1 MTRSNQHDGAARH
14 HEPPELG
21 TSEFEATDDASR
33 QQSGHGAASA
43 LVGES
48 GMVYRPLREL
58 GEGGMARVYLAYG
71 QGSQGVGK
79 LVVLKVMRESQ
90 DDIAAREMFLEEARL
105 SARLNHPNIV
115 QVYEVVPTGDF
126 PYMVME
132 YLDGKPL
139 SKVRSGGLITQ
150 SMVMTILCEALV
162 GLHYAHELRDYNG
175 TPLHIVHRDVSPHN
189 IFVTYD
195 GAVKV
200 LDFGIAKT
208 DTAMARTEAG
218 QIKGKLAYMAP
229 EQLLG
234 ERLDR
239 RADIFAVGAMLWE
252 AAVGSRVWENV
263 SQANL
268 MHRLA
273 NGDIP
278 RPSQRADVDSEL
290 EAIIMKAMAPDPDD
304 RYSTAIEMQ
313 HALESYRR
321 RAFGPSTTRAVGA
334 ALAATFEQER
344 EDNRHVIAQ
353 ALHESVPPPSPE
365 ISAILLS
372 NPPPPEA
379 ASRGRGLLWFMG
391 VILAVA
397 AAGALFVRTR
407 GESHL
412 GQVSSSLPTVSSVHV
427 AIRATPADAK
437 IAIDG
442 TERGAGNL
450 VFDVPRDAR
459 THEISV
465 SAPGFAAVER
475 TIRFDGD
482 QELSI
487 ALAPVAK
494 ADGDAQ
500 RAEPNTA
507 RSESG
512 KASSGAQRPRSRVVA
527 PPPQEPAQPNKPAPA
542 AAPQANCDPPYYF
555 KGGIKTYKP
564 ECL

>member
-1 MTRSNQHDGAARH
+1 MTED
-14 HEPPELG
+14 P
-21 TSEFEATDDASR
+21 TR

-90 DDIAAREMFLEEARL
+90 DDFAAREMFLEEARL

-139 SKVRSGGLITQ
+139 SKIRSGGLITQ
-150 SMVMTILCEALV
+150 SMVLTVLSEALV

-189 IFVTYD
+189 VFVTYD

-234 ERLDR
+234 EKLDR
-239 RADIFAVGAMLWE
+239 RADVFAVGAMLWE

-278 RPSQRADVDSEL
+278 KPSQRAAVDPEL
-290 EAIIMKAMAPDPDD
+290 EAIILKAMAPDPER
-304 RYSTAIEMQ
+304 RYATALEMQ
-313 HALESYRR
+313 QALESYRR
-321 RAFGPSTTRAVGA
+321 RAFGSSSTRAVGA
-334 ALAATFEQER
+334 ALAATFEQDR
-344 EDNRHVIAQ
+344 EENRDLIAR

-372 NPPPPEA
+372 SAPPAEG
-379 ASRGRGLLWFMG
+379 ASRRARLPLLIAISVAAVAGAAFL
-391 VILAVA
+391 VRARSTPRPPAVAPAAQPAAVQLAVR
-397 AAGALFVRTR
+397 V
-407 GESHL
+407 
-412 GQVSSSLPTVSSVHV
+412 
-427 AIRATPADAK
+427 TPPDAK
-437 IAIDG
+437 IAVDG
-442 TERGAGNL
+442 SERGVGTL
-450 VFDVPRDAR
+450 VLNVQRDGR
-459 THEISV
+459 THELSV
-465 SAPGFAAVER
+465 TAPGFAPVAR
-475 TIRFDGD
+475 TVRFDGD
-482 QELSI
+482 QEISI

-494 ADGDAQ
+494 TDNESP
-500 RAEPNTA
+500 RLEPSAA
-507 RSESG
+507 RVESG
-512 KASSGAQRPRSRVVA
+512 SRPSPGGARVKARAVT
-527 PPPQEPAQPNKPAPA
+527 PQQEQPELTKPSPATPT
-542 AAPQANCDPPYYF
+542 QANCDPPYYF

>member
-1 MTRSNQHDGAARH
+1 MTRSNQYDGAARQK
-14 HEPPELG
+14 EPTEPG
-21 TSEFEATDDASR
+21 ASEYEATEDATR
-33 QQSGHGAASA
+33 QQSGHSASA

-90 DDIAAREMFLEEARL
+90 DDITAREMFLEEARL

-139 SKVRSGGLITQ
+139 SKIRSGGLITQ
-150 SMVMTILCEALV
+150 SMVITILCEALV

-278 RPSQRADVDSEL
+278 RPSSRANVDAEL
-290 EAIIMKAMAPDPDD
+290 EAIILKAMAPDPDD
-304 RYSTAIEMQ
+304 RYSTGLEMQ

-321 RAFGPSTTRAVGA
+321 RAFGSSTTRAVGA

-344 EDNRHVIAQ
+344 EDNRNVIAQ

-372 NPPPPEA
+372 NAPPPEVA
-379 ASRGRGLLWFMG
+379 PRRGRFVWLLG
-391 VILAVA
+391 AVVIAAV
-397 AAGALFVRTR
+397 AGALFVRTR
-407 GESHL
+407 SVPRVVDATSAQPAATIHL
-412 GQVSSSLPTVSSVHV
+412 
-427 AIRATPADAK
+427 AIRATPAEAE
-437 IAIDG
+437 IAVDG
-442 TERGAGNL
+442 TVRGAGNL
-450 VFDVPRDAR
+450 VLGVPRDSRA
-459 THEISV
+459 HQVNV

-494 ADGDAQ
+494 TDGESPRVDQ
-500 RAEPNTA
+500 NPS
-507 RSESG
+507 RSESTG
-512 KASSGAQRPRSRVVA
+512 KAPSGAVRLRPRA
-527 PPPQEPAQPNKPAPA
+527 AAPQEPAQPAKPAPA
-542 AAPQANCDPPYYF
+542 TAPQANCDPPYYF

>member
-1 MTRSNQHDGAARH
+1 
-14 HEPPELG
+14 
-21 TSEFEATDDASR
+21 
-33 QQSGHGAASA
+33 
-43 LVGES
+43 
-48 GMVYRPLREL
+48 MVYRPLREL
-58 GEGGMARVYLAYG
+58 GEGGMARIYLAYG

-79 LVVLKVMRESQ
+79 LVVLKVMRESA
-90 DDIAAREMFLEEARL
+90 DDVAAREMFLEEARL

-115 QVYEVVPTGDF
+115 QVYEVVPSGEF

-139 SKVRSGGLITQ
+139 SKIRSGGHITQ
-150 SMVMTILCEALV
+150 SMLLTVLCEVLI

-189 IFVTYD
+189 VFVTYD

-208 DTAMARTEAG
+208 DAAMARTEAG

-234 ERLDR
+234 ETLDR

-252 AAVGSRVWENV
+252 VAVGGRVWENV

-278 RPSQRADVDSEL
+278 RPSQRAAVDAEL
-290 EAIIMKAMAPDPDD
+290 EAIILKAMAPDPKL
-304 RYSTAIEMQ
+304 RYATALEMQ
-313 HALESYRR
+313 QALESYRR
-321 RAFGPSTTRAVGA
+321 RTFGSSTTRAVGA
-334 ALAATFEQER
+334 ALAATYEQER

-372 NPPPPEA
+372 NPPPESTA
-379 ASRGRGLLWFMG
+379 TRRGRLPWL
-391 VILAVA
+391 IALALAVVA
-397 AAGALFVRTR
+397 GGALFVRSR
-407 GESHL
+407 VE
-412 GQVSSSLPTVSSVHV
+412 PRPSVTAPAPEV
-427 AIRATPADAK
+427 ASARITIRATPEQAI
-437 IAIDG
+437 IALDG
-442 TERGAGNL
+442 SERGAGNVVL
-450 VFDVPRDAR
+450 DVARDSR
-459 THEISV
+459 THSIRV
-465 SAPGFAAVER
+465 SSPGFVPVER
-475 TIRFDGD
+475 TVRFDAD
-482 QELSI
+482 QDLSV

-494 ADGDAQ
+494 PTTDAPREDDTPRADTDRKPAAGG
-500 RAEPNTA
+500 A
-507 RSESG
+507 RV
-512 KASSGAQRPRSRVVA
+512 RPRAPVPQVEE
-527 PPPQEPAQPNKPAPA
+527 PPPKAAPA
-542 AAPQANCDPPYYF
+542 APQTSCDPPYYF